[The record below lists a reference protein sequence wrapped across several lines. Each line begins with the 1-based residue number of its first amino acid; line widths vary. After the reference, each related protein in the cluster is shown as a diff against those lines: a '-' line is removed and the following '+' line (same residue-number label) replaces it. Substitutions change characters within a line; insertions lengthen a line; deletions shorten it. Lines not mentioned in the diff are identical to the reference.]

1 MLRKYNPLRFFTFP
15 CGSVEVNCY
24 DFVALDFD
32 STLGDE
38 VDIPL
43 PSAESREEVDEVDEE
58 IEEELEG
65 QEDEKEET
73 GEDGSEE
80 ERAESGAETS
90 EGDQVVVTGRSSR
103 SKSAMKVKKPE
114 YQC

>member
-1 MLRKYNPLRFFTFP
+1 MVMIFL
-15 CGSVEVNCY
+15 GS
-24 DFVALDFD
+24 DFD

-38 VDIPL
+38 VDLPL
-43 PSAESREEVDEVDEE
+43 PPAESRDEVDEG

-65 QEDEKEET
+65 QGDEKEET
-73 GEDGSEE
+73 GEDRSDE

>member
-1 MLRKYNPLRFFTFP
+1 MDK
-15 CGSVEVNCY
+15 
-24 DFVALDFD
+24 
-32 STLGDE
+32 
-38 VDIPL
+38 
-43 PSAESREEVDEVDEE
+43 VDEE
-58 IEEELEG
+58 LEEELEG

-103 SKSAMKVKKPE
+103 AKSAMKVKKPE

>member
-1 MLRKYNPLRFFTFP
+1 MIFL
-15 CGSVEVNCY
+15 GS
-24 DFVALDFD
+24 DFD

-38 VDIPL
+38 VDLPL
-43 PSAESREEVDEVDEE
+43 PPAESREEVDEVDEE

-73 GEDGSEE
+73 GEDGTDE

>member
-1 MLRKYNPLRFFTFP
+1 MILLA
-15 CGSVEVNCY
+15 S
-24 DFVALDFD
+24 DFD

-38 VDIPL
+38 VDIPI
-43 PSAESREEVDEVDEE
+43 PAAESKEEVGEVEE
-58 IEEELEG
+58 ELEEELEG
-65 QEDEKEET
+65 QENEKEEMR
-73 GEDGSEE
+73 EDGNDE

-90 EGDQVVVTGRSSR
+90 DSEQVVVTPRSSR